1 MKCPPHSPVEV
12 HLAVLALAA
21 LAKGQLARVLAVQMA
36 AVSHAAMDVATVV
49 AVAVTVVTALRL
61 EVAACSVGLVR
72 VRVPVRT
79 AVDHVGRMLTVDQIR
94 AARMMVDQVGAPVAA
109 LLAAVGRAGL
119 VFVVVV
125 QRDLVPHD
133 QVRHDQVR
141 HDQVRRDQV
150 RQGLGT
156 RGGPPEAMVEVLQ
169 EMIEKRVAASH
180 IVEITRV
187 PQHVVTGEVTT
198 IDGGTTDMEATV
210 ATMID
215 LAMTADPVLVTSGAL
230 MTAAEEADIEGVATV
245 AVEVLVVHSVLNG
258 RSEHG
263 RTTVR
268 HVKSARLVNR
278 ATRLSAVQ
286 RRFAPAVAGQLGS
299 GSFQPNGKST
309 LING

>member
-21 LAKGQLARVLAVQMA
+21 LAKGHLARVLAVRMA
-36 AVSHAAMDVATVV
+36 AVSHAATDVATDVATVV

-125 QRDLVPHD
+125 QRDLV
-133 QVRHDQVR
+133 RHDQVR
-141 HDQVRRDQV
+141 H
-150 RQGLGT
+150 GLGT

-215 LAMTADPVLVTSGAL
+215 VAMTADPVLVTSGAL

>member
-21 LAKGQLARVLAVQMA
+21 LAKGHLARVLAGQMA
-36 AVSHAAMDVATVV
+36 AVSRAATDVATVV

-61 EVAACSVGLVR
+61 AVAACSVGPVR

-94 AARMMVDQVGAPVAA
+94 AARTMVDQVRVLAAA

-119 VFVVVV
+119 AFVVVV

-133 QVRHDQVR
+133 QVRH
-141 HDQVRRDQV
+141 
-150 RQGLGT
+150 GLGT
-156 RGGPPEAMVEVLQ
+156 RGGPPEAMVEVSQ

-180 IVEITRV
+180 IVEITRG

-198 IDGGTTDMEATV
+198 IDV
-210 ATMID
+210 
-215 LAMTADPVLVTSGAL
+215 AMTADPVLVTSGAL
-230 MTAAEEADIEGVATV
+230 MTAAVEPDIEGVATA

-278 ATRLSAVQ
+278 ATRLSAAQ

>member
-21 LAKGQLARVLAVQMA
+21 LAKGHLARVLAVQMA
-36 AVSHAAMDVATVV
+36 AVSHAATDVATDVATVV

-141 HDQVRRDQV
+141 H
-150 RQGLGT
+150 GLGT

-169 EMIEKRVAASH
+169 EMIEKRVDASH

-215 LAMTADPVLVTSGAL
+215 VAMTADPVLVTSGAL

>member
-12 HLAVLALAA
+12 HLAILALAA
-21 LAKGQLARVLAVQMA
+21 LAKGHLARVLAVQMA
-36 AVSHAAMDVATVV
+36 AVSHAATDVATVV

-94 AARMMVDQVGAPVAA
+94 AGRMMVDQVGAPVAA

-156 RGGPPEAMVEVLQ
+156 RGGIILYSSLGSSGIEADKAVLQ
-169 EMIEKRVAASH
+169 FPRSFLTCGLDRAIICAASK
-180 IVEITRV
+180 
-187 PQHVVTGEVTT
+187 P
-198 IDGGTTDMEATV
+198 AF
-210 ATMID
+210 
-215 LAMTADPVLVTSGAL
+215 
-230 MTAAEEADIEGVATV
+230 
-245 AVEVLVVHSVLNG
+245 
-258 RSEHG
+258 
-263 RTTVR
+263 
-268 HVKSARLVNR
+268 
-278 ATRLSAVQ
+278 
-286 RRFAPAVAGQLGS
+286 FAP
-299 GSFQPNGKST
+299 
-309 LING
+309 

>member
-141 HDQVRRDQV
+141 RDQV

-215 LAMTADPVLVTSGAL
+215 VAMTADPVLVTSGAL

>member
-21 LAKGQLARVLAVQMA
+21 LAKGHLARVLAVQMA
-36 AVSHAAMDVATVV
+36 AVSHAAMDVATDVATVV

-61 EVAACSVGLVR
+61 AVAACSAGLVR

-79 AVDHVGRMLTVDQIR
+79 AADHVGRMLTVDQIR
-94 AARMMVDQVGAPVAA
+94 AGRMMVDQVGAPVAA
-109 LLAAVGRAGL
+109 LLAAVGPAGL
-119 VFVVVV
+119 AFAVVVP
-125 QRDLVPHD
+125 RDLVPHD
-133 QVRHDQVR
+133 QVRH
-141 HDQVRRDQV
+141 
-150 RQGLGT
+150 GLGT
-156 RGGPPEAMVEVLQ
+156 RGGPPEVMVVVSQ

-198 IDGGTTDMEATV
+198 IDGGTTDMEATA

-215 LAMTADPVLVTSGAL
+215 VAMTADPVLVTSGAL
-230 MTAAEEADIEGVATV
+230 MTAAEEADIEGVATA

-268 HVKSARLVNR
+268 HVKSARLVSR
-278 ATRLSAVQ
+278 ATRPSAVR

>member
-21 LAKGQLARVLAVQMA
+21 LAKGHLARVLAVQMA
-36 AVSHAAMDVATVV
+36 AVSHAATDAATDVATVV

-94 AARMMVDQVGAPVAA
+94 AARMMVDEVGAPVAA

-133 QVRHDQVR
+133 QVRHC
-141 HDQVRRDQV
+141 
-150 RQGLGT
+150 LGT
-156 RGGPPEAMVEVLQ
+156 RAGPPEAMVEVLQ

-198 IDGGTTDMEATV
+198 IDGGTTDLEATV

-309 LING
+309 LIYG